1 MKKIDHIAIAVRSLS
16 EATKTFEALGLKL
29 STTHE
34 VPAMKVQTRFSKIGD
49 TQIELISPSSKD
61 SVVQK
66 FLEKRGEGLHHI
78 CFEVKDIE
86 ASLKELEKKGF
97 QLVHKKPQKG
107 SQGRVAFLQPQSTHG
122 VLIELIQKVK

>member
-61 SVVQK
+61 
-66 FLEKRGEGLHHI
+66 
-78 CFEVKDIE
+78 
-86 ASLKELEKKGF
+86 
-97 QLVHKKPQKG
+97 
-107 SQGRVAFLQPQSTHG
+107 
-122 VLIELIQKVK
+122 